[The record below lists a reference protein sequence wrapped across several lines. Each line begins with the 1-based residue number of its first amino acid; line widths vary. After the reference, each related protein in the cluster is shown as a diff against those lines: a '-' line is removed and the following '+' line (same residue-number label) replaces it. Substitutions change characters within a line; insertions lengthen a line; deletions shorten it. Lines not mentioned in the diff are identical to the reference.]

1 MADERQ
7 VARRDPLRSVAS
19 DPWREFGGLSA
30 ASPLSRMSRLMD
42 DFFGESSGVLTLP
55 LDLTETDDA
64 YQLTIEVPGVKKEDL
79 TIECSEHVITI
90 RGEKKFQRDPERE
103 RAYRTERRYGVV
115 ARSVQL
121 PDDADLERI
130 EAAFEDGVLRVRV
143 EKKPESKPRRIEIH

>member
-1 MADERQ
+1 
-7 VARRDPLRSVAS
+7 
-19 DPWREFGGLSA
+19 
-30 ASPLSRMSRLMD
+30 MSRLMD